1 MSSSG
6 LIDQDQLDGRLTRLI
21 VDHNHFRTLLFRYI
35 RRAVTLCPW
44 QVDQDSSS
52 FYRQFERVDKLTDLL
67 QYIRDYALQ
76 SFQNVERQ
84 GSALLSQVDAL
95 LARPMPPPPPPAAA
109 GSPLNGA
116 LSPNNRGPKG
126 LVGIN
131 GHPADPNGPNG
142 GPIGVNG
149 TSAGIGAPF
158 NNNRVLYLAGEVK
171 EAIRFWRE
179 QCLRVQSIDNLV
191 CELDRIS
198 DLRQMT
204 VKRETATIED
214 KIKSVK
220 MSSDESRMVAD
231 KVEPWLDAWL
241 AKLQV
246 ADRPREDHGHPIGH
260 GPGYGHHGGS
270 GGTPAHLHH
279 GMSFDHRSLSHPSLG
294 SPAASYS
301 SQQWSQGS

>member
-1 MSSSG
+1 MSTSG
-6 LIDQDQLDGRLTRLI
+6 LIDQDQLDARLTRLI
-21 VDHNHFRTLLFRYI
+21 MDHNHFRTLLFRYI

-44 QVDQDSSS
+44 QFDQDSSS

-76 SFQNVERQ
+76 SFQTVERQ
-84 GSALLSQVDAL
+84 GNALLSQVDAL
-95 LARPMPPPPPPAAA
+95 LARPMPPPPTAAA

-116 LSPNNRGPKG
+116 ISPNNRGPKG
-126 LVGIN
+126 IPGIN
-131 GHPADPNGPNG
+131 GHLDPTGSNG
-142 GPIGVNG
+142 GPVGVNG
-149 TSAGIGAPF
+149 ASAGIGAL

-204 VKRETATIED
+204 IKRESATIEE
-214 KIKSVK
+214 KIKSLR
-220 MSSDESRMVAD
+220 MSSEESRMVAD

-246 ADRPREDHGHPIGH
+246 TERPRDDHGHHHGH
-260 GPGYGHHGGS
+260 GPGYHGGA
-270 GGTPAHLHH
+270 TPAHLHH
-279 GMSFDHRSLSHPSLG
+279 GMSFDHRVHPHPTLG
-294 SPAASYS
+294 SPAAGYS

>member
-6 LIDQDQLDGRLTRLI
+6 LIDQDQLDARLTRLI
-21 VDHNHFRTLLFRYI
+21 MDHNHFRTLLFRYI
-35 RRAVTLCPW
+35 RRAVVLCPW

-52 FYRQFERVDKLTDLL
+52 FFRQFERVDKLTDLL

-76 SFQNVERQ
+76 SFQNVERA
-84 GSALLSQVDAL
+84 GNALLSQVDAL
-95 LARPMPPPPPPAAA
+95 LARPMPPPAPA

-116 LSPNNRGPKG
+116 MSPNNRGSKG
-126 LVGIN
+126 LVSIN
-131 GHPADPNGPNG
+131 GHPDPNGANG
-142 GPIGVNG
+142 GPISVNG
-149 TSAGIGAPF
+149 ASAGIGAPF

-179 QCLRVQSIDNLV
+179 QCLRVQVMDNLV

-198 DLRQMT
+198 DARQKTM
-204 VKRETATIED
+204 KREIATIEE
-214 KIKSVK
+214 KIRAVKS
-220 MSSDESRMVAD
+220 SSEECRIVAD

-241 AKLQV
+241 SKLQV
-246 ADRPREDHGHPIGH
+246 TERPRDEHSHHIGH

-279 GMSFDHRSLSHPSLG
+279 GMTYDHRSLSHPGLG
-294 SPAASYS
+294 SPAAGYS